1 MKKSAIIILLI
12 LSAISLFAED
22 NLSLFRQYYRNK
34 AYQEAYELLPSLV
47 NQKYKDEMIYL
58 AFGDVYFE
66 MEKYDS
72 ARIMYQY
79 AYDIRDDREEIVV
92 KLARA
97 YSYTKD
103 VSKAVK
109 LLKDF
114 LKKNNDSWLCNLE
127 LGYVYLRADSLKQ
140 AEYYIAKARDLNK
153 KNAEPLVAL
162 GDLYFT
168 QKVYE
173 LARMNYEDALAI
185 NPDLTD
191 ARVKLATAYYWLAN
205 KEADENLSNEL
216 FTRSLKEWQIVSQK
230 DPKNAKAWFEQGKI
244 LFLARRFED
253 AARAFYQFVQLRPTN
268 ALARWYL
275 AQSLVEIGKCDS
287 AVTHLE
293 FVIKELDSV
302 RTNAELK
309 LARCYFD
316 NQNFAK
322 SLEVYNKIKSENQP
336 LESRDYERIASCN
349 LRLGDTTSALN
360 VYEELLTKNKN
371 ECGLAYQVGMLA
383 FVAKKYPESIKFFT
397 MSSQRCNDT
406 IKAKANFFIGNSFLN
421 INQPDSAII
430 YLSKSIE
437 LDSLNPL
444 TYIYRGDAYS
454 NANFKPKAKEDFQT
468 AIKIINSNSTET
480 NKRYLPAA
488 YGKLCSLLF
497 EQKDSK
503 ELLKVSKSWAEI
515 EPNSENPWM
524 YMAIAY
530 QIQKD
535 LPNACKSWKKILQI
549 NSKNKIANEYYNQL
563 KCGES
568 Q

>member
-1 MKKSAIIILLI
+1 MIILFI
-12 LSAISLFAED
+12 LSAILLYAED

-58 AFGDVYFE
+58 SFGDVYFE

-79 AYDIRDDREEIVV
+79 AYDIRDDREEIIV

-103 VSKAVK
+103 VTKAVK

-253 AARAFYQFVQLRPTN
+253 AARAFFQYVQLRPNN
-268 ALARWYL
+268 ALARWFL

-302 RTNAELK
+302 RTSAELK
-309 LARCYFD
+309 LARCYYD
-316 NQNFAK
+316 NQDFAK
-322 SLEVYNKIKSENQP
+322 SVEVYNKIKRQNEP
-336 LESRDYERIASCN
+336 LENRDYERLASSY
-349 LRLGDTTSALN
+349 LRLGDTTAALN
-360 VYEELLTKNKN
+360 VYDELLSKNSN
-371 ECGLAYQVGMLA
+371 ECGLSYQVGMLA
-383 FVAKKYPESIKFFT
+383 FVAKKYTEAIKFFT
-397 MSSQRCNDT
+397 MSNQRCSDT
-406 IKAKANFFIGNSFLN
+406 IQAKANFYLGNSYLN
-421 INQPDSAII
+421 LSLPDSAII
-430 YLSKSIE
+430 YLTKSIE

-454 NANFKPKAKEDFQT
+454 NLNMKTKAKEDFLT
-468 AIKIINSNSTET
+468 AIKIINTNSNES
-480 NKRYLPAA
+480 NKRFLSAA
-488 YGKLCSLLF
+488 FGKLCSLLF
-497 EQKDSK
+497 ELKDSK
-503 ELLKVSKSWAEI
+503 ELLKVSKNWSEF
-515 EPNSENPWM
+515 EPNSESPWI
-524 YMAIAY
+524 YTAIAY

-535 LPNACKSWKKILQI
+535 LTNACKSWKKVLQI
-549 NSKNKIANEYYNQL
+549 NPKNKIANEYYNQL